1 MARRI
6 FSDSTI
12 FGRVILSLSV
22 ALVFLLVADRTF
34 ADIESLYSENP
45 LDHNAI
51 LGEHPEVQ
59 GFYMAVGFSGHGLM
73 QAPAVGK
80 SLSEAIRLG
89 RFETID
95 VTCLSIARFETG
107 QLVIEEAV
115 I

>member
-1 MARRI
+1 
-6 FSDSTI
+6 
-12 FGRVILSLSV
+12 
-22 ALVFLLVADRTF
+22 
-34 ADIESLYSENP
+34 

-51 LGEHPEVQ
+51 LGEHPEIK

-80 SLSEAIRLG
+80 ALSEAIRL
-89 RFETID
+89 RRYETID
-95 VTCLSIARFETG
+95 VTCLSMDRFETG